1 MLERVDII
9 YSFIYYVVIEL
20 CLYIYLFYIDKLTST
35 TLSVNTSLETKQ
47 YLIYICIQSLI
58 SDPVIDPIIDF
69 TLTVYLHLHLSVVF
83 KNQGNKMHIFGTLLY
98 GNTLYIIII

>member
-1 MLERVDII
+1 MLERDN
-9 YSFIYYVVIEL
+9 FIYYVVIEL

-58 SDPVIDPIIDF
+58 SAPVIDPIIDF
-69 TLTVYLHLHLSVVF
+69 TLTVYLHTISC
-83 KNQGNKMHIFGTLLY
+83 LLKTREIKCMY
-98 GNTLYIIII
+98 LGHYCMVIHYTSL